1 MNRPRES
8 PRNYQCIVMQG
19 IETRLLVF
27 ASTTVDSR
35 ECRAFCRQQT
45 PPGRQTACSTT
56 ATRRSELPRTK
67 RMRRAGVC
75 MRKAGSNKNKNRTKS
90 TVVASEVQLFA
101 LPPLFSSRDHGFTR
115 SRYLCPPGTRSHRW
129 LTREDVKRG
138 RAELVCLLGHR
149 THACT
154 RFLSLVKGR
163 GTCWPGEK
171 ADRRCRRSAISV
183 GAGTH
188 FRVFRPEIRVP
199 CLSV

>member
-1 MNRPRES
+1 MPHASRSQHEAPTQCPIVPPKVHGSPPAAAKRSSTMNRPRES

-75 MRKAGSNKNKNRTKS
+75 MRKAGSNKNKNPNEEYGSSVRS
-90 TVVASEVQLFA
+90 T
-101 LPPLFSSRDHGFTR
+101 T
-115 SRYLCPPGTRSHRW
+115 
-129 LTREDVKRG
+129 
-138 RAELVCLLGHR
+138 VC
-149 THACT
+149 TA
-154 RFLSLVKGR
+154 
-163 GTCWPGEK
+163 
-171 ADRRCRRSAISV
+171 AI
-183 GAGTH
+183 
-188 FRVFRPEIRVP
+188 VFFEGPRIYTVT
-199 CLSV
+199 LSVPTRNPIS